1 MSRRQPGTSPD
12 RGSSFTHTALFYDG
26 TDEFLTNSVAFIEA
40 GLDAGEPAMVSVS
53 RPRLHAMDAALGP
66 AARELVRYMPMPDLG
81 RNPAWIIPAWLDFV
95 TPHVRAGQK
104 VRGISEP
111 VWAERTADELVECH
125 RHEALLNLALTDA
138 TGFSLLCPYDVGTLD
153 GDVVAGA
160 GQTHPHVCRGGV
172 VDASADYHGTLPA
185 QLSDPLSAPP
195 PGAEVATFHG
205 GDAWAVRHRIAAAA
219 AGAGLDAERLE
230 DLAVAVSE
238 ALTNSVEHAGGCGQ
252 ILWWSEPDQFVCEIR
267 DRGTI
272 DDPLVGQIRP
282 DSRGGSGRG
291 MWLMHQ
297 LCDLVQ
303 IRRLVDGTNVVRL
316 HLSS

>member
-153 GDVVAGA
+153 GDVLAGA

-219 AGAGLDAERLE
+219 AGAGLDANGSRISPLRSARPSPTASNTPAGAARSSGGPSPTSSSARSTTGAPSTIRSSVRSGPTAAAG
-230 DLAVAVSE
+230 AVE
-238 ALTNSVEHAGGCGQ
+238 ACG
-252 ILWWSEPDQFVCEIR
+252 
-267 DRGTI
+267 
-272 DDPLVGQIRP
+272 
-282 DSRGGSGRG
+282 
-291 MWLMHQ
+291 
-297 LCDLVQ
+297 
-303 IRRLVDGTNVVRL
+303 
-316 HLSS
+316 